1 MNPGGLV
8 VVIAAVWLGCQIW
21 GGDALERLGVLSRPA
36 DSSGGGNNKPAADT
50 TPAGPS
56 ADVMPA

>member
-8 VVIAAVWLGCQIW
+8 IVVAAVWLGCQVW
-21 GGDALERLGVLSRPA
+21 GGNALERLGILST
-36 DSSGGGNNKPAADT
+36 SSTSGGGNKPAADT